1 MYILIK
7 IMSLNTYQVK
17 QGKLM
22 VTTEEILIKNMDNL
36 QDQLINAN
44 KRVVALGNTVSNILA
59 IQKDIDYHL
68 QGIDIYIND
77 IRELI
82 NKRVL

>member
-1 MYILIK
+1 
-7 IMSLNTYQVK
+7 MSLNIYQVK

>member
-1 MYILIK
+1 
-7 IMSLNTYQVK
+7 
-17 QGKLM
+17 M

-44 KRVVALGNTVSNILA
+44 KRVVALGNTVSSILA

-68 QGIDIYIND
+68 QGIDIYIDD
-77 IRELI
+77 IRKLI
-82 NKRVL
+82 DEKV

>member
-1 MYILIK
+1 
-7 IMSLNTYQVK
+7 
-17 QGKLM
+17 M